1 MTTSP
6 VRVDTSEKPDPNLL
20 SSSYDTH
27 TLNQSESQENA
38 SRLMDDLELLRA
50 ERLASREEK
59 EEASRPRS
67 RSLHPHRHRPE
78 APPEDAFDTLT
89 AQPQIPQTKPQVAP
103 NVFAKLFK
111 SLRRFPRAIRYFV
124 YAIPVAVVLLTPIL
138 LDVYALTDS
147 DNPVGGPGG
156 LQLLWFGIWLEILWC
171 SLWASRIIVAT
182 LPFWFGLAAKIVS
195 SSNHKKWKDIGRQME
210 MPTAL
215 FIWMLGQISSFQAI
229 TDNHRSAGGTWT
241 DGDPPYIAWIDIV
254 WKVIIALF
262 VLATSNW
269 VEKIVIQW
277 IATSFHMRT
286 YSTRIEQNRVNMN
299 FLVQLYDYSKKKL
312 VHDDPDWADGSG
324 GASGAKTPLA
334 MVQQNAR
341 QAFSKVGKVAGRM
354 AGDFTGRKVMAAGHP
369 RKVVLEL
376 MRNQHGSHILARR
389 IYRTFV
395 REGAETITPDDMKEA
410 FESPDDAEACFG
422 TFDKDLNGDISMEE
436 LELVCNEIHVEKK
449 SIAASL
455 KDLDSVI
462 DKLDGVFLFIIFIIA
477 VIVFISIVSGSAA
490 SALGTSGTTILGLSW
505 MLQAT
510 AQEFLQSIIFVFV
523 KHPFDVGDR
532 VTVYGNTGSLGTGDD
547 YYVQEISLLYTEFKK
562 MEGHIV
568 QAPNSLLNTLFILN
582 QRRSS
587 GLADP
592 IELVLRFGTSS
603 AVVEELKARMLE
615 FVLENKRDYLP
626 RIISEVR
633 TIDEVYSVTLN
644 VIFFHKSNFQNELLR
659 LQRHNKFAAEL
670 MHQMTL
676 LGIEG
681 PRKAQPGGAKEYP
694 FYYVPVNNPP
704 AYTDGTTAESGP
716 FPPASQ
722 THRPRSDSNA
732 AGSSLREMP
741 SHSSFTPTSPDVR
754 RRRAESRARQYD
766 RNMPDFGDVFE
777 GRKDPAAVNLAR
789 LQALR
794 EEAVATGSSMSTD
807 RLAPLGRSGTMDSGS
822 TRRRGIFS
830 GRPRSATQ
838 NKEGM
843 DREGGPE
850 KMV

>member
-1 MTTSP
+1 M
-6 VRVDTSEKPDPNLL
+6 
-20 SSSYDTH
+20 
-27 TLNQSESQENA
+27 
-38 SRLMDDLELLRA
+38 
-50 ERLASREEK
+50 
-59 EEASRPRS
+59 
-67 RSLHPHRHRPE
+67 
-78 APPEDAFDTLT
+78 
-89 AQPQIPQTKPQVAP
+89 
-103 NVFAKLFK
+103 
-111 SLRRFPRAIRYFV
+111 
-124 YAIPVAVVLLTPIL
+124 AVVLLTPIL
-138 LDVYALTDS
+138 LDFFAFPGS

-182 LPFWFGLAAKIVS
+182 LPFWFGLAAKVVN

-215 FIWMLGQISSFQAI
+215 FIWMLGQIASFKAI
-229 TDNHRSAGGTWT
+229 TDNHRNSGGTWS
-241 DGDPPYIAWIDIV
+241 DGNPPYITWIDII

-286 YSTRIEQNRVNMN
+286 YSNRIEQNRVNMN
-299 FLVQLYDYSKKKL
+299 FLVQLYDYSKKKQI
-312 VHDDPDWADGSG
+312 HDDPEWAEVNG

-341 QAFSKVGKVAGRM
+341 HAFSKVGKVAGRM

-410 FESPDDAEACFG
+410 FESADDAEACFG

-462 DKLDGVFLFIIFIIA
+462 NKLDGVFLFIIFIIA
-477 VIVFISIVSGSAA
+477 VIVFISIISGSAA

-562 MEGHIV
+562 MEGH
-568 QAPNSLLNTLFILN
+568 S
-582 QRRSS
+582 
-587 GLADP
+587 
-592 IELVLRFGTSS
+592 
-603 AVVEELKARMLE
+603 K
-615 FVLENKRDYLP
+615 
-626 RIISEVR
+626 
-633 TIDEVYSVTLN
+633 
-644 VIFFHKSNFQNELLR
+644 
-659 LQRHNKFAAEL
+659 
-670 MHQMTL
+670 
-676 LGIEG
+676 
-681 PRKAQPGGAKEYP
+681 
-694 FYYVPVNNPP
+694 
-704 AYTDGTTAESGP
+704 
-716 FPPASQ
+716 
-722 THRPRSDSNA
+722 
-732 AGSSLREMP
+732 
-741 SHSSFTPTSPDVR
+741 
-754 RRRAESRARQYD
+754 
-766 RNMPDFGDVFE
+766 
-777 GRKDPAAVNLAR
+777 
-789 LQALR
+789 
-794 EEAVATGSSMSTD
+794 
-807 RLAPLGRSGTMDSGS
+807 
-822 TRRRGIFS
+822 
-830 GRPRSATQ
+830 
-838 NKEGM
+838 
-843 DREGGPE
+843 
-850 KMV
+850 